1 MPLTFRRPRPARKN
15 SESMTVGA
23 KSVRRYR
30 PSAPTPPDIAP
41 AEPHRSGSN
50 LPLAAVEGS
59 RRLHIPISVINNIA
73 FGPDG
78 GSAPPHLLRLLVSTV
93 LATDERS
100 PICIVLPS
108 VERVASVISIL
119 AALECLSFDLP
130 ENRDT
135 FLSSLKPGQ
144 RVRLCPTGDV
154 FEVGGFTDGSRGMPM
169 LKLHLTDTKGR
180 RSPTEWLV
188 YPDRAFRFEPTPR
201 RLSRGTARAQFD
213 SPPLNDLDS
222 VVGSQIF
229 GNSGLIRT
237 RILLAGARADFDRTL
252 HEFTIRP
259 RGGLASAD
267 RLAEVFPFGS
277 VDSDGVPFVLHP
289 PGSSGQPMVAV
300 ARDLLDLEQSC
311 LGEGVAPGSR
321 AVLTDKIDLV
331 LRDLSLA
338 GRIGERQRLIA
349 FADARQRAEL
359 HPLRK
364 QGWTIWEISPRD
376 IIGPDDRPTRIGSP
390 GIDRSRRGA
399 ASEVHCRPGFV
410 SCEAPDL
417 KQADEAIARLGEH
430 LSDEAVEYE
439 TWVEDILDTARGLFF
454 SSSGW
459 FSPPIGDARDAVSSA
474 IERLRG
480 EAGRLE
486 RQIGGPASAAVSD
499 LAAAVDRFRSS
510 AEESGI
516 TPKGAQILKLARP
529 TAGASFRQVFVAGNR
544 QSRDQ
549 ADAFFIEQGLNL
561 RCLSVSDLL
570 EAEDPPSIV
579 AFSVMR
585 RDVFEKLIDPWP
597 SPSTL
602 FVGYDFEIDCYTR
615 RLGRREALR
624 ASLRPDEARR
634 SRITGLPPATFADP
648 TDRSDEPAEPPEPDD
663 KLVQF
668 DRATR
673 EWSWTRR
680 ITVPQPRQDE
690 EVCQAR
696 VVHFAGRSWSAMTD
710 DHRSVMLSQGGAS
723 ASGTSVHHARVGELA
738 AGNRLILREGGDR
751 DVIRLLAEQ
760 RKGEAAYRQLRE
772 RASLWR
778 TALRSTSMDALSVT
792 VGLRLIGVH
801 RHPAT
806 IRAWLAD
813 GDLIAPRSTKDVIA
827 ISSAFP
833 LRGKSQSDWQ
843 ACCDAIDELR
853 SLHVS
858 AGSHLTELLVSRC
871 GRMLFEPS
879 DTELAVDLGIGIVW
893 IVEVASIDPEP
904 RDCPLWYVN
913 RLQWLSQDW
922 KEQLLAAPVREAAD

>member
-1 MPLTFRRPRPARKN
+1 MAVELDT
-15 SESMTVGA
+15 EGV
-23 KSVRRYR
+23 
-30 PSAPTPPDIAP
+30 
-41 AEPHRSGSN
+41 
-50 LPLAAVEGS
+50 PLASIEGS
-59 RRLHIPISVINNIA
+59 KRLHIPISVINNIA

-78 GSAPPHLLRLLVSTV
+78 ASAPPHLLRLLVSTV
-93 LATDERS
+93 LATEERS

-130 ENRDT
+130 EIREA
-135 FLSSLKPGQ
+135 FLSGLQPGQ
-144 RVRLCPTGDV
+144 RVSLYPTGEV
-154 FEVGGFTDGSRGMPM
+154 FQVGGGTDQSSGMRM
-169 LKLHLTDTKGR
+169 IRLHLTDAKSR
-180 RSPTEWLV
+180 RSHATWSVPA
-188 YPDRAFRFEPTPR
+188 DRAFRFQPTLRHLPI
-201 RLSRGTARAQFD
+201 GTAAARFGNL
-213 SPPLNDLDS
+213 PLNDLDTI
-222 VVGSQIF
+222 VGSQLF
-229 GNSGLIRT
+229 GNSGLVRT
-237 RILLAGARADFDRTL
+237 RILVAGTRAEFDRTL
-252 HEFTIRP
+252 HDLAIRP
-259 RGGLASAD
+259 RVGFTDAGT
-267 RLAEVFPFGS
+267 LAEIFPFGAA
-277 VDSDGVPFVLHP
+277 DADGVPFVIQP
-289 PGSSGQPMVAV
+289 PEGAGQPMVAV

-349 FADARQRAEL
+349 FANARNRAEL
-359 HPLRK
+359 EPLRK

-376 IIGPDDRPTRIGSP
+376 ILGLDDRPTRIGSR

-410 SCEAPDL
+410 SCKASDL
-417 KQADEAIARLGEH
+417 KLADEAIARLGEH

-474 IERLRG
+474 IERLRS

-486 RQIGGPASAAVSD
+486 RQIGGPASAAISD
-499 LAAAVDRFRSS
+499 LAAAVDRFRTA

-516 TPKGAQILKLARP
+516 TPKGTQILKLARP
-529 TAGASFRQVFVAGNR
+529 AAGASFRQVFVAGNR
-544 QSRDQ
+544 QSREQ
-549 ADAFFIEQGLNL
+549 ADAFFNEQGLNL

-615 RLGRREALR
+615 RLARREALR
-624 ASLRPDEARR
+624 ASLRPDEERR
-634 SRITGLPPATFADP
+634 SRITGLPRATFADP
-648 TDRSDEPAEPPEPDD
+648 TDRSDKPVGPPEPDD

-673 EWSWTRR
+673 EWNWTRR
-680 ITVPQPRQDE
+680 ITVPRPRQDE

-696 VVHFAGRSWSAMTD
+696 IVNFVGRSWSAMTD
-710 DHRSVMLSQGGAS
+710 DHRSVMLSQGGTR
-723 ASGTSVHHARVGELA
+723 ASGTSVHHVRIDELVP
-738 AGNRLILREGGDR
+738 GTRLILREGGDR

-778 TALRSTSMDALSVT
+778 TALRSSSMDVRSVT
-792 VGLRLIGVH
+792 ATLRSIGVH

-813 GDLIAPRSTKDVIA
+813 GELIAPRSTKDVIA
-827 ISSAFP
+827 IASAFP
-833 LRGKSQSDWQ
+833 IRGKSQSDWQ

-858 AGSHLTELLVSRC
+858 AGSQLTELLVSGC

-893 IVEVASIDPEP
+893 IVVVSSIDPEP
-904 RDCPLWYVN
+904 HDCPLWYVN

-922 KEQLLAAPVREAAD
+922 KEQLLSAPVREAAD

>member
-1 MPLTFRRPRPARKN
+1 MAVEPGADGG
-15 SESMTVGA
+15 TV
-23 KSVRRYR
+23 
-30 PSAPTPPDIAP
+30 
-41 AEPHRSGSN
+41 AEPHLGEQRSD
-50 LPLAAVEGS
+50 LPVAAVEVS
-59 RRLHIPISVINNIA
+59 QRLHVPISVIDSIA

-78 GSAPPHLLRLLVSTV
+78 ASAPPHLLRLLVSTV

-108 VERVASVISIL
+108 VERVASVVSIL

-130 ENRDT
+130 ENREA
-135 FLSSLKPGQ
+135 FLSGLRPGQ
-144 RVRLCPTGDV
+144 RVRLYPTGDV
-154 FEVGGFTDGSRGMPM
+154 FQIGGITDGSVGMRM
-169 LKLHLTDTKGR
+169 LRLHLTDAQSR
-180 RSPTEWLV
+180 RSHAAWLV
-188 YPDRAFRFEPTPR
+188 PADHAFRFEPTLR
-201 RLSRGTARAQFD
+201 RLPLGTASTRFGKLP
-213 SPPLNDLDS
+213 SNDLDAI
-222 VVGSQIF
+222 VGSQLF

-237 RILLAGARADFDRTL
+237 RMLLAGTRAEFDRTL
-252 HEFTIRP
+252 HDLAIRP
-259 RGGLASAD
+259 HNGFAAAGKLAD
-267 RLAEVFPFGS
+267 VFPFGTLDAEGLPI
-277 VDSDGVPFVLHP
+277 VIHP
-289 PGSSGQPMVAV
+289 PESSGQPMVAI

-321 AVLTDKIDLV
+321 VVLTDKIDLV

-349 FADARQRAEL
+349 FVDARNRAEL
-359 HPLRK
+359 EPLRK

-376 IIGPDDRPTRIGSP
+376 IVGLDDRPARIGSR

-399 ASEVHCRPGFV
+399 AREVHCRPGFV
-410 SCEAPDL
+410 SCKAPDL

-430 LSDEAVEYE
+430 LSDEAVQDE

-459 FSPPIGDARDAVSSA
+459 FSPPVGDARDAVSAA
-474 IERLRG
+474 IERLRS

-486 RQIGGPASAAVSD
+486 RQIGAPASAAISE
-499 LAAAVDRFRSS
+499 LAATVEQFRAS
-510 AEESGI
+510 AEASGV

-529 TAGASFRQVFVAGNR
+529 AAGASYRQVFVAGNR
-544 QSRDQ
+544 QSREQ
-549 ADAFFIEQGLNL
+549 ADVFFKEQGLSL
-561 RCLSVSDLL
+561 RCLAVSDLL
-570 EAEDPPSIV
+570 DAEDPPSIV

-585 RDVFEKLIDPWP
+585 RDIFEKLTDPWP

-615 RLGRREALR
+615 RLARRDALR
-624 ASLRPDEARR
+624 ASLRPDEERR
-634 SRITGLPPATFADP
+634 SRITGLPRATFADP
-648 TDRSDEPAEPPEPDD
+648 TDRSDKPAGPPEPDD
-663 KLVQF
+663 KLAQF

-680 ITVPQPRQDE
+680 ITVPRPRQDE
-690 EVCQAR
+690 DSCQAR
-696 VVHFAGRSWSAMTD
+696 IVQFVGRSWSAMTD
-710 DHRSVMLSQGGAS
+710 DHRSVMLSQGGTR
-723 ASGTSVHHARVGELA
+723 ASGTSVHHVRIDELVP
-738 AGNRLILREGGDR
+738 GNRLILREGGDR

-778 TALRSTSMDALSVT
+778 TALRSTSLDVRSVT
-792 VGLRLIGVH
+792 ATLKSIGVH
-801 RHPAT
+801 RHTAT
-806 IRAWLAD
+806 VRAWLTD
-813 GDLIAPRSTKDVIA
+813 GELIAPRSTKDVIA
-827 ISSAFP
+827 IASAFP
-833 LRGKSQSDWQ
+833 LRGKSQSNWQ

-858 AGSHLTELLVSRC
+858 AGSQLTDLLVSGC

-893 IVEVASIDPEP
+893 IVEVSSIDPDP

-913 RLQWLSQDW
+913 RLQWLRQDW
-922 KEQLLAAPVREAAD
+922 KDQLLAAPIREAAD